1 MVSPILAIHPSVR
14 YTVSPVEELIK
25 TLPQILRLIGDDPE
39 VATAAAVTAWK
50 RAAGDGLRQHA
61 VPIALND
68 GSLTVAVADA
78 VWQKQLATMRDQL
91 IFRTNS
97 ILGQPLIKTIGF
109 VVDPKLA
116 APRGAKEEP
125 KDEPIEISMEI
136 LKAASAISDEQ
147 LRQKFVRAATSAM
160 NERQKQRK

>member
-1 MVSPILAIHPSVR
+1 M
-14 YTVSPVEELIK
+14 EELIK
-25 TLPQILRLIGDDPE
+25 TLPNILRSIGDDPE
-39 VATAAAVTAWK
+39 VATAAAIAAWK
-50 RAAGDGLRQHA
+50 RAAGEGLRQHA
-61 VPIALND
+61 VPIALVD

-78 VWQKQLATMRDQL
+78 VWQKQLAAMRDQL

-116 APRGAKEEP
+116 SPRRAKDEQ
-125 KDEPIEISMEI
+125 KDEPIEVSMEI

-160 NERQKQRK
+160 NERQKQQR